1 MKIKL
6 PLNEWIDDIY
16 IFDTHKQVFIKSKI
30 KTPHKGY
37 LGVTVH
43 SNSEKDE
50 LTTFGYIHQQ
60 PQFSN
65 GQHLPCCLIQLI
77 SKYYVNETVFVLDG
91 DNRQHWSINMDYI
104 LNNTFE

>member
-1 MKIKL
+1 MIF
-6 PLNEWIDDIY
+6 IY
-16 IFDTHKQVFIKSKI
+16 LIRINK
-30 KTPHKGY
+30 Y
-37 LGVTVH
+37 LLRVTMN

-77 SKYYVNETVFVLDG
+77 SKYYVNETVFVLDRNNG
-91 DNRQHWSINMDYI
+91 QHWSINMDYI